1 MTVHDNWLFLLRK
14 SWTIK
19 WQAAI
24 LLLDAAQMIA
34 PMFSDKFE
42 RGPFA
47 GVVGGIALLGIV
59 ARLLVQKKDAL

>member
-1 MTVHDNWLFLLRK
+1 MKLHSDWLYLLRK
-14 SWTIK
+14 SWTVR

-34 PMFSDKFE
+34 PMFSDRFE

-47 GVVGGIALLGIV
+47 GVVGGIALAGIV
-59 ARLLVQKKDAL
+59 ARLLVQQKDGL